1 MFTLRTKL
9 SCSLFLILAG
19 ILPSTV
25 LAGDPATTLA
35 YGFVQ
40 DFNRVI
46 LFPTIGLMS
55 AIALLV
61 FIFGCFQYVVHA
73 NDAAARTQGIKHIT
87 WGIIGLVV
95 MLSAYTIMLLFANTF
110 GLGDE
115 LNCANN
121 PSGNGCDGSVFDMP
135 ARGGSEGGGLTPQ
148 RENGGLN
155 PQRENNGGL

>member
-9 SCSLFLILAG
+9 SSSLFLILASL
-19 ILPSTV
+19 LPSTV

-115 LNCANN
+115 LNDAND
-121 PSGNGCDGSVFDMP
+121 GNTLYTP
-135 ARGGSEGGGLTPQ
+135 PGGGGNPT
-148 RENGGLN
+148 GGVPVRTNPTGGAPVNSN
-155 PQRENNGGL
+155 PQGGQE